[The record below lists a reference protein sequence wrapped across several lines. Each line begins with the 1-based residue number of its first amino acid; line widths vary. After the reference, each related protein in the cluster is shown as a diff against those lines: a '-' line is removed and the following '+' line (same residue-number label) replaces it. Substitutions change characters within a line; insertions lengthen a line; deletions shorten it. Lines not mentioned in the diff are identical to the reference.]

1 MIARHDHGLCIFFV
15 KCHAGTSHPHPR
27 VLRDYTWDCCAS
39 FQDPW
44 AFIDKGFCFFLVDDC
59 TDTNYNK
66 QLIVTLELFGD
77 NESIVILGNYD
88 LNNAL
93 GTLTDNLSSSIA
105 SSNKIIVKNA
115 NFQSHGWLL
124 IIKPLFYQY
133 LYPEST
139 YPLGIIFHL
148 YLHQLFYL

>member
-1 MIARHDHGLCIFFV
+1 MPLLNSRLSHFSSVSFFWL
-15 KCHAGTSHPHPR
+15 SQSMR
-27 VLRDYTWDCCAS
+27 VS
-39 FQDPW
+39 
-44 AFIDKGFCFFLVDDC
+44 I
-59 TDTNYNK
+59 
-66 QLIVTLELFGD
+66 TLELFGD